1 MMRTSVLLF
10 CLGALSVSPSAI
22 LGAQDA
28 PVLRGTLRDSLG
40 RPMPRVEVSH
50 RQVRTLTDSAGNFRL
65 QPVPTGRITVRF
77 ARDGSL
83 IGEVEAN
90 VTSDT
95 TPSVQVEVVTERT
108 EPRTLLGVVV
118 DSSGVPMRD
127 VTVELVT
134 TLAESR
140 TDSLGR
146 FSFRDLPARRH
157 LLRVRRVGYSPTF
170 AAVDLTD
177 NTSKRARIVLR
188 QYAGQNLGLVVVRA
202 ARPSGRMRAFEQRAE
217 RKSGWGRIL
226 TERDIAARN
235 PMRATD
241 VFQAIAGL
249 RVNQDRFGRG
259 VLTGRGGCLMAV
271 FINGFP
277 APQLRGSGIDDMVN
291 VLDLA
296 GVEVYNSQAGVPMEL
311 TNGPPS
317 MCGTVG
323 IWTK

>member
-1 MMRTSVLLF
+1 MRYAALVLA
-10 CLGALSVSPSAI
+10 LGALAI
-22 LGAQDA
+22 PLAAQDA

-40 RPMPRVEVSH
+40 RPMARVEVSH
-50 RQVRTLTDSAGNFRL
+50 RQARTLTDSAGNFRL

-77 ARDGSL
+77 ARDGTL
-83 IGEVEAN
+83 IGELEAN
-90 VTSDT
+90 VTADT
-95 TPSVQVEVVTERT
+95 TPSVQIEVVTERA
-108 EPRTLLGVVV
+108 EPRMLLGVVV
-118 DSSGVPMRD
+118 DSSGAPMRN
-127 VTVELVT
+127 VTVEVVT

-146 FSFRDLPARRH
+146 FSFRDLPAQRH
-157 LLRVRRVGYSPTF
+157 LLRVRRVGYAPTF
-170 AAVDLTD
+170 ASVDLTD
-177 NTSKRARIVLR
+177 STSRRARIVLR
-188 QYAGQNLGLVVVRA
+188 QFAGQNLGLVVVRA
-202 ARPSGRMRAFEQRAE
+202 TRPTGRMAGFLQRAE
-217 RKSGWGRIL
+217 RQSGWGRIL
-226 TERDIAARN
+226 TEQDIAARN
-235 PMRATD
+235 PMRASD
-241 VFQAIAGL
+241 LFRAIAGV

-277 APQLRGSGIDDMVN
+277 APQLRGAGIDDMLN

-311 TNGPPS
+311 TSGPPN

>member
-1 MMRTSVLLF
+1 MRYAALVIA
-10 CLGALSVSPSAI
+10 LGGLAI
-22 LGAQDA
+22 PLAAQDA

-50 RQVRTLTDSAGNFRL
+50 RQVRTLTDSVGNFRL

-77 ARDGSL
+77 ARDGAL
-83 IGEVEAN
+83 IGELEAN

-95 TPSVQVEVVTERT
+95 TPSVQVEVVTDRS
-108 EPRTLLGVVV
+108 EPRLLLGVVV
-118 DSSGVPMRD
+118 DSSGTPMRN
-127 VTVELVT
+127 VTVELMT
-134 TLAESR
+134 TLTESQ

-157 LLRVRRVGYSPTF
+157 LLRVRRVGYAPTF

-177 NTSKRARIVLR
+177 STARRARIVLR
-188 QYAGQNLGLVVVRA
+188 QFAGQNLGLVVVRA
-202 ARPSGRMRAFEQRAE
+202 VRPTGRLQGFLQRAE
-217 RKSGWGRIL
+217 RRSGWGRIL
-226 TERDIAARN
+226 TEQDIAARN
-235 PMRATD
+235 PIRATD
-241 VFQAIAGL
+241 IFQAIAGL

-259 VLTGRGGCLMAV
+259 VLTGRGGCLLAV

-291 VLDLA
+291 ALDLA
-296 GVEVYNSQAGVPMEL
+296 GVEVYNSQAGVPVEL
-311 TNGPPS
+311 TNGPPN

>member
-1 MMRTSVLLF
+1 MRTSALLL
-10 CLGALSVSPSAI
+10 CLVALSVSPAAI

-40 RPMPRVEVSH
+40 LPMPRVEVSH

-77 ARDGSL
+77 VRDGSL

-95 TPSVQVEVVTERT
+95 MPS
-108 EPRTLLGVVV
+108 VVV
-118 DSSGVPMRD
+118 DSSNVPMRD
-127 VTVELVT
+127 VIVELVT

-202 ARPSGRMRAFEQRAE
+202 VRPMGRMRGFQQRAE
-217 RKSGWGRIL
+217 RRSGWGRIL
-226 TERDIAARN
+226 TEKDIAARN
-235 PMRATD
+235 PMQATD
-241 VFQAIAGL
+241 VFQTIAGL

-277 APQLRGSGIDDMVN
+277 APQLRGAGIDDMVN

-311 TNGPPS
+311 TNGPPN

>member
-1 MMRTSVLLF
+1 MRYAALVLVLT
-10 CLGALSVSPSAI
+10 ALAAPLS
-22 LGAQDA
+22 AQDA

-40 RPMPRVEVSH
+40 RPMPSVEVSH
-50 RQVRTLTDSAGNFRL
+50 RQARTLTDSAGNFRL

-77 ARDGSL
+77 ARDGVL
-83 IGEVEAN
+83 IGEIEAN

-95 TPSVQVEVVTERT
+95 MPSVRVEVVTERT

-118 DSSGVPMRD
+118 DSSGAPMRN
-127 VTVELVT
+127 VTVELLS

-146 FSFRDLPARRH
+146 FAFRDLPARRH
-157 LLRVRRVGYSPTF
+157 LLRIRRVGYAPTV

-177 NTSKRARIVLR
+177 STAKRARIVLR
-188 QYAGQNLGLVVVRA
+188 QFAGQNLGLVVVRA
-202 ARPSGRMRAFEQRAE
+202 ARPSGRMRGFLQRAE

-226 TERDIAARN
+226 TEADIAARN
-235 PMRATD
+235 PLRTTD
-241 VFQAIAGL
+241 IFQAIAGL
-249 RVNQDRFGRG
+249 RVNQDRYGRG
-259 VLTGRGGCLMAV
+259 LLTGRGGCIMAV

-277 APQLRGSGIDDMVN
+277 APQMRGAGIDDMVN

-311 TNGPPS
+311 TNGPPN